1 MAQRRNVTMQNK
13 TVVYLLALAAFLI
26 GTIEYIITGIIQ
38 MVAHDLHVTTSTAGL
53 LVTSLALSAAIGAP
67 IVIALTINMDRRKIL
82 TWTLIIFI
90 LSNFIT
96 SISHSFE
103 MVMITRVLQGISG
116 GTAIVVAMAVATR
129 LVEREKKGTAIGIIL
144 MGLSSSLVLGV
155 PIGTF
160 LSSMIGWKALFA
172 AIGVITLIPLIV
184 VYRRIPS
191 MKEQEPV
198 TLRMQLSILKDK
210 RILLAVAVTLFY
222 VGGYSTLFTY
232 LTPFLQK
239 SANLSITEISGILL
253 LAGICSFLG
262 SSLGGMAADK
272 KGPIFT
278 IFSGI
283 ILQIMMLM
291 LLAFV
296 TGNLVV
302 MVAVIM
308 IWMIATWSTSPAQ
321 QLYLVT
327 LVPKSPDIAL
337 SVNTSFIQFGFA
349 LGSGLGG
356 IVLNGTSVLN
366 LSWLSAGT
374 VFLALLMTILMVAFD
389 RFSQHKRLKLLT
401 QIQSII

>member
-1 MAQRRNVTMQNK
+1 MKNK
-13 TVVYLLALAAFLI
+13 AVVYLLALAAFLI

-38 MVAHDLHVTTSTAGL
+38 MVADDLQVTTSAAGL

-67 IVIALTINMDRRKIL
+67 IVIALTINIDRRKIL
-82 TWTLIIFI
+82 SWMLIIFT
-90 LSNFIT
+90 LSNIIT
-96 SISHSFE
+96 SVSHSFE
-103 MVMITRVLQGISG
+103 MVLMTRVLQGISG

-129 LVEREKKGTAIGIIL
+129 LVEREKRGTAIGIIL

-160 LSSMIGWKALFA
+160 LSSMMGWKALFA
-172 AIGVITLIPLIV
+172 AIGLITLIPLIV
-184 VYRRIPS
+184 LYRRIPS

-198 TLRMQLSILKDK
+198 TLGMQLSILKDK

-232 LTPFLQK
+232 LTPFLQE

-262 SSLGGMAADK
+262 SSLGGVTADK

-283 ILQIMMLM
+283 ILQIIMLM

-296 TGNLVV
+296 TGHLVI

-327 LVPKSPDIAL
+327 FVPKSPDIAL

-356 IVLNGTSVLN
+356 LVLSRTSILN
-366 LSWLSAGT
+366 LSWISAGT
-374 VFLALLMTILMVAFD
+374 VLLALLMTILMVAFD
-389 RFSQHKRLKLLT
+389 RIFQQKSLKVME
-401 QIQSII
+401 QVR

>member
-1 MAQRRNVTMQNK
+1 MKNK
-13 TVVYLLALAAFLI
+13 AVVYLLALAAFLI

-38 MVAHDLHVTTSTAGL
+38 MVADDLQVTTSAAGL

-67 IVIALTINMDRRKIL
+67 IVIALTINIDRRKIL
-82 TWTLIIFI
+82 SWMLIIFT
-90 LSNFIT
+90 LSNIVT
-96 SISHSFE
+96 SVSHSFE
-103 MVMITRVLQGISG
+103 MVLMTRVLQGISG

-129 LVEREKKGTAIGIIL
+129 LVEREKRGTAIGIIL

-160 LSSMIGWKALFA
+160 LSSMMGWKALFA
-172 AIGVITLIPLIV
+172 AIGLITLIPLIV

-198 TLRMQLSILKDK
+198 TLGMQLSILKDK

-232 LTPFLQK
+232 LTPFLQE
-239 SANLSITEISGILL
+239 SANLSITEISVILL

-262 SSLGGMAADK
+262 SSLGGIAADK

-283 ILQIMMLM
+283 ILQIIMLT

-356 IVLNGTSVLN
+356 IVLSRTSILN
-366 LSWLSAGT
+366 LSWISAGT
-374 VFLALLMTILMVAFD
+374 VLLALLMTILMVAFD
-389 RFSQHKRLKLLT
+389 RISQHKSLKVME
-401 QIQSII
+401 QGR

>member
-1 MAQRRNVTMQNK
+1 MQNK

-38 MVAHDLHVTTSTAGL
+38 MVADDLQVTTSAAGL

-67 IVIALTINMDRRKIL
+67 IVIALTINIDRRKIL
-82 TWTLIIFI
+82 SWMLIIFT
-90 LSNFIT
+90 LSNIIT
-96 SISHSFE
+96 SVSHSFE
-103 MVMITRVLQGISG
+103 MVLMTRVLQGISG

-129 LVEREKKGTAIGIIL
+129 LVEREKRGTAIGIIL

-210 RILLAVAVTLFY
+210 RKLLAVAVTLFY

-349 LGSGLGG
+349 LGSGVGG
-356 IVLNGTSVLN
+356 IVLNGTSVLD

-389 RFSQHKRLKLLT
+389 RFSQHMRLKVIE
-401 QIQSII
+401 QGS

>member
-1 MAQRRNVTMQNK
+1 MQNK

-103 MVMITRVLQGISG
+103 MVMITRILQGISG

-129 LVEREKKGTAIGIIL
+129 LVEREKRGTAIGIIL

-232 LTPFLQK
+232 LTPFLQA

-356 IVLNGTSVLN
+356 IVLSRTSILN
-366 LSWLSAGT
+366 LSWISAGT
-374 VFLALLMTILMVAFD
+374 VLLALLMTILMVAFD
-389 RFSQHKRLKLLT
+389 RISQQKSLKVIE
-401 QIQSII
+401 QGR

>member
-1 MAQRRNVTMQNK
+1 MKNK
-13 TVVYLLALAAFLI
+13 AVVYLLALAAFLI

-38 MVAHDLHVTTSTAGL
+38 MVADDLQVTTSAAGL

-67 IVIALTINMDRRKIL
+67 IVIALTINIDRRKIL
-82 TWTLIIFI
+82 SWMLIIFT
-90 LSNFIT
+90 LSNIIT
-96 SISHSFE
+96 SVSHSFE
-103 MVMITRVLQGISG
+103 MVLMTRVLQGISG

-129 LVEREKKGTAIGIIL
+129 LVEREKRGTAIGIIL

-160 LSSMIGWKALFA
+160 LSSMMGWKALFA
-172 AIGVITLIPLIV
+172 AIGLITLIPLIV
-184 VYRRIPS
+184 LYRRIPS

-198 TLRMQLSILKDK
+198 TLGMQLSILKDK

-232 LTPFLQK
+232 LTPFLQE

-262 SSLGGMAADK
+262 SSLGGVTADK

-283 ILQIMMLM
+283 ILQIIMLM

-296 TGNLVV
+296 TGHLVI

-327 LVPKSPDIAL
+327 FVPKSPDIAL

-356 IVLNGTSVLN
+356 VVLSKTSILN
-366 LSWLSAGT
+366 LSWISAGT
-374 VFLALLMTILMVAFD
+374 VLLALLMTILMVAFD
-389 RFSQHKRLKLLT
+389 RISQSKSLKVIE
-401 QIQSII
+401 QGR

>member
-1 MAQRRNVTMQNK
+1 MKNK

-38 MVAHDLHVTTSTAGL
+38 MVAHDLHVTTSAAGL

-67 IVIALTINMDRRKIL
+67 IVIALTINIDRRKIL
-82 TWTLIIFI
+82 SWMLMIFI

-96 SISHSFE
+96 SVSHSFE
-103 MVMITRVLQGISG
+103 MVMMTRILQGISG

-129 LVEREKKGTAIGIIL
+129 LVEREKRGTAIGIIL

-172 AIGVITLIPLIV
+172 AIGLITLIPLIV

-232 LTPFLQK
+232 LTPFLQA

-283 ILQIMMLM
+283 TLQIILLM
-291 LLAFV
+291 LLSFV

-349 LGSGLGG
+349 LGSGVGG
-356 IVLNGTSVLN
+356 IVLSETSILN
-366 LSWLSAGT
+366 LSWISAGT

-389 RFSQHKRLKLLT
+389 RFSQRKSLKMIE
-401 QIQSII
+401 QGS

>member
-1 MAQRRNVTMQNK
+1 MKNK
-13 TVVYLLALAAFLI
+13 AVVYLLALAAFLI

-38 MVAHDLHVTTSTAGL
+38 MVADDLQVTTSAAGL

-67 IVIALTINMDRRKIL
+67 IVIALTINIDRRKIL
-82 TWTLIIFI
+82 SWMLIIFTV
-90 LSNFIT
+90 SNIIT
-96 SISHSFE
+96 SVSHSFE
-103 MVMITRVLQGISG
+103 MVLMTRVLQGISG

-129 LVEREKKGTAIGIIL
+129 LVEREKRGTAIGIIL

-172 AIGVITLIPLIV
+172 AIGLITLIPLIV

-198 TLRMQLSILKDK
+198 TLGMQLSILKDK

-232 LTPFLQK
+232 LTPFLQE

-262 SSLGGMAADK
+262 SSLGGVAADK
-272 KGPIFT
+272 KGPTFT

-283 ILQIMMLM
+283 ILQIIMLM

-356 IVLNGTSVLN
+356 LVLSRTSILH
-366 LSWLSAGT
+366 LSWISAGT
-374 VFLALLMTILMVAFD
+374 VLLALLMTILMVAFD
-389 RFSQHKRLKLLT
+389 RISQQKSLKVMG
-401 QIQSII
+401 QGR

>member
-1 MAQRRNVTMQNK
+1 MKNK
-13 TVVYLLALAAFLI
+13 AVVYLLALAAFLI

-38 MVAHDLHVTTSTAGL
+38 MVADDLQVTTSAAGL

-67 IVIALTINMDRRKIL
+67 IVIALTINIDRRKIL
-82 TWTLIIFI
+82 SWMLIIFT
-90 LSNFIT
+90 LSNIIT
-96 SISHSFE
+96 SVSHSFE
-103 MVMITRVLQGISG
+103 MVLMTRVLQGISG

-129 LVEREKKGTAIGIIL
+129 LVEREKRGTAIGIIL

-172 AIGVITLIPLIV
+172 AIGLITLIPLIV

-198 TLRMQLSILKDK
+198 TLGMQLSILKDK

-232 LTPFLQK
+232 LTPFLQE

-262 SSLGGMAADK
+262 SSLGGVAADK
-272 KGPIFT
+272 KGPTFT

-283 ILQIMMLM
+283 ILQIIMLM

-296 TGNLVV
+296 TGNLVI

-356 IVLNGTSVLN
+356 LVLSRTSILN
-366 LSWLSAGT
+366 LSWISAGT
-374 VFLALLMTILMVAFD
+374 VLLALLMTILMVAFD
-389 RFSQHKRLKLLT
+389 RISQQKSLKVME
-401 QIQSII
+401 QGR

>member
-1 MAQRRNVTMQNK
+1 MKNK

-38 MVAHDLHVTTSTAGL
+38 MVADDLHVTTSAAGL

-67 IVIALTINMDRRKIL
+67 IVIALTINIDRKKIL
-82 TWTLIIFI
+82 SWMLMIFI
-90 LSNFIT
+90 LSNIIT
-96 SISHSFE
+96 SVSHSFE
-103 MVMITRVLQGISG
+103 MVMMTRVLQGISG

-129 LVEREKKGTAIGIIL
+129 LVEREKRGTAIGIIL

-172 AIGVITLIPLIV
+172 AIGLITLIPLIV

-232 LTPFLQK
+232 LTPFLQA

-262 SSLGGMAADK
+262 SSLGGMTADK

-283 ILQIMMLM
+283 ILQIIMLM
-291 LLAFV
+291 LLSFV

-349 LGSGLGG
+349 LGSGVGG
-356 IVLNGTSVLN
+356 IVLSETSILN
-366 LSWLSAGT
+366 LSWISAGT

-389 RFSQHKRLKLLT
+389 RFSQRKSLKVIG
-401 QIQSII
+401 QGN

>member
-82 TWTLIIFI
+82 TWTLITFI

-103 MVMITRVLQGISG
+103 MVMITRILQGISG

-129 LVEREKKGTAIGIIL
+129 LVEREKRGTAIGIIL

-356 IVLNGTSVLN
+356 IVLSRTSILH
-366 LSWLSAGT
+366 LSWISAGT
-374 VFLALLMTILMVAFD
+374 VLLALLMTILMVAFD
-389 RFSQHKRLKLLT
+389 RISQQKSLKVIE
-401 QIQSII
+401 Q

>member
-1 MAQRRNVTMQNK
+1 MKNK

-38 MVAHDLHVTTSTAGL
+38 IVADDLHVTTSAAGL
-53 LVTSLALSAAIGAP
+53 LVTSLALSAAICAP
-67 IVIALTINMDRRKIL
+67 IVIALTINIDRKKIL
-82 TWTLIIFI
+82 SWMLIIFI
-90 LSNFIT
+90 LSNVIT
-96 SISHSFE
+96 SVSHSFE
-103 MVMITRVLQGISG
+103 MVMMTRILQGISG

-129 LVEREKKGTAIGIIL
+129 LVEREKRGTAIGIIL

-172 AIGVITLIPLIV
+172 AIGLITLIPLIV

-232 LTPFLQK
+232 LTPFLQA

-262 SSLGGMAADK
+262 SSLGGIAADK

-283 ILQIMMLM
+283 ILQIIMLM

-349 LGSGLGG
+349 LGSGVGG
-356 IVLNGTSVLN
+356 IVLSKTSILN
-366 LSWLSAGT
+366 LGWISAGT

-389 RFSQHKRLKLLT
+389 RFSQRKSLKVIE
-401 QIQSII
+401 QGS

>member
-1 MAQRRNVTMQNK
+1 MQNK

-96 SISHSFE
+96 SISYSFE
-103 MVMITRVLQGISG
+103 MVLMTRVLQGISG

-129 LVEREKKGTAIGIIL
+129 LVEREKRGTAIGIIL

-232 LTPFLQK
+232 LMPFLQA
-239 SANLSITEISGILL
+239 SANLGITEISGILL

-356 IVLNGTSVLN
+356 IVLSRTSILH
-366 LSWLSAGT
+366 LSWISAGT
-374 VFLALLMTILMVAFD
+374 VLLALLMTVLMVAFD
-389 RFSQHKRLKLLT
+389 RISQQKSLKVIE
-401 QIQSII
+401 QGR

>member
-1 MAQRRNVTMQNK
+1 MQNK

-356 IVLNGTSVLN
+356 IVLSRTSILH
-366 LSWLSAGT
+366 LSWISAGT
-374 VFLALLMTILMVAFD
+374 VLLALLMTILMVAFD
-389 RFSQHKRLKLLT
+389 RISQQKSLKVIE
-401 QIQSII
+401 QGR

>member
-1 MAQRRNVTMQNK
+1 MKNK

-38 MVAHDLHVTTSTAGL
+38 MVADDLHVTTSAAGL

-67 IVIALTINMDRRKIL
+67 IVIALTINIDRKKIL
-82 TWTLIIFI
+82 SWMLMIFI
-90 LSNFIT
+90 LSNVIT
-96 SISHSFE
+96 SVSHSFE
-103 MVMITRVLQGISG
+103 MVMMTRVLQGISG

-129 LVEREKKGTAIGIIL
+129 LVEREKRGTAIGIIL

-160 LSSMIGWKALFA
+160 LSSLIGWKALFA
-172 AIGVITLIPLIV
+172 AIGLITLIPLIV

-191 MKEQEPV
+191 MKEEEPV
-198 TLRMQLSILKDK
+198 TIRMQLSILKDK

-232 LTPFLQK
+232 LTPFLQA

-283 ILQIMMLM
+283 ILQIIMLM
-291 LLAFV
+291 LLSFV

-349 LGSGLGG
+349 LGSGVGG
-356 IVLNGTSVLN
+356 FVLSRTSILH
-366 LSWLSAGT
+366 LSWISAGT
-374 VFLALLMTILMVAFD
+374 VLLALLMTILMVAFD
-389 RFSQHKRLKLLT
+389 RSSQQKSLKVME
-401 QIQSII
+401 QGR

>member
-1 MAQRRNVTMQNK
+1 MQNK

-38 MVAHDLHVTTSTAGL
+38 MVAHDLQVTTSAAGL

-82 TWTLIIFI
+82 TWALIIFI

-103 MVMITRVLQGISG
+103 MVMITRILQGISG

-129 LVEREKKGTAIGIIL
+129 LVEREKRGTAIGIIL

-232 LTPFLQK
+232 LTPFLQA

-356 IVLNGTSVLN
+356 IVLSRTSILH
-366 LSWLSAGT
+366 LGWISAGT
-374 VFLALLMTILMVAFD
+374 VLLALLMTILMVAFD
-389 RFSQHKRLKLLT
+389 RISQQKSLKVIE
-401 QIQSII
+401 QGR

>member
-1 MAQRRNVTMQNK
+1 MKNK
-13 TVVYLLALAAFLI
+13 AVVYLLALAAFLI

-38 MVAHDLHVTTSTAGL
+38 MVADDLQVTTSAAGL

-67 IVIALTINMDRRKIL
+67 IVIALTINIDRRKIL
-82 TWTLIIFI
+82 SWMLIIFT
-90 LSNFIT
+90 LSNIIT
-96 SISHSFE
+96 SVSHSFE
-103 MVMITRVLQGISG
+103 MVLMTRVLQGISG

-129 LVEREKKGTAIGIIL
+129 LVEREKRGTAIGIIL

-172 AIGVITLIPLIV
+172 AIGLITLIPLIV

-191 MKEQEPV
+191 MKEQETV
-198 TLRMQLSILKDK
+198 TLGMQLSILKDK
-210 RILLAVAVTLFY
+210 RILLAVTVTLFY

-232 LTPFLQK
+232 LTPFLQE

-262 SSLGGMAADK
+262 SSLGGVAADK
-272 KGPIFT
+272 KGPTFT

-283 ILQIMMLM
+283 ILQIIMLM

-296 TGNLVV
+296 TGKLVV
-302 MVAVIM
+302 MVVVIM

-356 IVLNGTSVLN
+356 LVLSRTSILH
-366 LSWLSAGT
+366 LSWISAGT
-374 VFLALLMTILMVAFD
+374 VLLALLMTILMVAFD
-389 RFSQHKRLKLLT
+389 RISQQKSLKVME
-401 QIQSII
+401 QGR

>member
-1 MAQRRNVTMQNK
+1 MQNK

-82 TWTLIIFI
+82 TWTLITFI

-103 MVMITRVLQGISG
+103 MVMITRILQGISG

-129 LVEREKKGTAIGIIL
+129 LVEREKRGTAIGIIL

-296 TGNLVV
+296 TGNLVI

-356 IVLNGTSVLN
+356 IVLSRTSILH
-366 LSWLSAGT
+366 LSWISAGT
-374 VFLALLMTILMVAFD
+374 VLLALLMTILMVAFD
-389 RFSQHKRLKLLT
+389 RISQQKSLKVIE
-401 QIQSII
+401 QGR

>member
-1 MAQRRNVTMQNK
+1 MKNK

-38 MVAHDLHVTTSTAGL
+38 MVADDLHVTTSAAGL

-82 TWTLIIFI
+82 SWMLIIFI

-96 SISHSFE
+96 SVSHSFE
-103 MVMITRVLQGISG
+103 MVMMTRILQGISG

-129 LVEREKKGTAIGIIL
+129 LVEREKRGTAIGIIL

-160 LSSMIGWKALFA
+160 LSSIIGWKALFA
-172 AIGVITLIPLIV
+172 TIGLITLIPLIV

-198 TLRMQLSILKDK
+198 TLGMQLSILKDK
-210 RILLAVAVTLFY
+210 RILLAVSVTLFY

-232 LTPFLQK
+232 LTPFLQA

-262 SSLGGMAADK
+262 SSLGGIAADK

-283 ILQIMMLM
+283 ILQIIMLM

-349 LGSGLGG
+349 LGSGVGG
-356 IVLNGTSVLN
+356 ILLSETSILN
-366 LSWLSAGT
+366 LSWISAGT
-374 VFLALLMTILMVAFD
+374 VLLALLMTSNGSV
-389 RFSQHKRLKLLT
+389 
-401 QIQSII
+401 

>member
-1 MAQRRNVTMQNK
+1 MKNK

-38 MVAHDLHVTTSTAGL
+38 MVADDLHVTTSAAGL

-67 IVIALTINMDRRKIL
+67 IVIALTINIDRKKIL
-82 TWTLIIFI
+82 SWMLMIFI
-90 LSNFIT
+90 LSNVIT
-96 SISHSFE
+96 SLSHSFE
-103 MVMITRVLQGISG
+103 MVMMTRVLQGISG

-129 LVEREKKGTAIGIIL
+129 LVEREKRGTAIGIIL

-172 AIGVITLIPLIV
+172 AIGLITLIPLIV

-198 TLRMQLSILKDK
+198 TLRMQLSILRDK

-232 LTPFLQK
+232 LTPFLQA

-262 SSLGGMAADK
+262 SSLGGMTADK

-283 ILQIMMLM
+283 ILQIIMLM
-291 LLAFV
+291 LLSFV

-349 LGSGLGG
+349 LGSGVGG
-356 IVLNGTSVLN
+356 FVLSETSILN
-366 LSWLSAGT
+366 LSWISAGT
-374 VFLALLMTILMVAFD
+374 VFLALLMTILMVAFG
-389 RFSQHKRLKLLT
+389 RFSQRKSLKVIELG
-401 QIQSII
+401 S

>member
-1 MAQRRNVTMQNK
+1 MQNK

-129 LVEREKKGTAIGIIL
+129 LVEREKRGTAIGIIL

-232 LTPFLQK
+232 LTPFLQA

-283 ILQIMMLM
+283 TLQIMMLM

-356 IVLNGTSVLN
+356 IVLSRTSILH
-366 LSWLSAGT
+366 LSWISAGT
-374 VFLALLMTILMVAFD
+374 VLLALLMTILMVAFD
-389 RFSQHKRLKLLT
+389 RISQKKSLKVIE
-401 QIQSII
+401 QGR

>member
-1 MAQRRNVTMQNK
+1 MKNK

-38 MVAHDLHVTTSTAGL
+38 MVADDLHVTTSAAGL

-67 IVIALTINMDRRKIL
+67 IVIALTINIDRKKIL
-82 TWTLIIFI
+82 SWMLIIFI

-96 SISHSFE
+96 SVSHSFE
-103 MVMITRVLQGISG
+103 MVMMTRILQGISG

-129 LVEREKKGTAIGIIL
+129 LVEREKRGTAIGIIL

-172 AIGVITLIPLIV
+172 AIGLITLIPLIV

-232 LTPFLQK
+232 LTPFLQA

-283 ILQIMMLM
+283 ILQIIM
-291 LLAFV
+291 LLLLSFV

-349 LGSGLGG
+349 LGSGVGG
-356 IVLNGTSVLN
+356 IVLSETSILN
-366 LSWLSAGT
+366 LSWISAGT

-389 RFSQHKRLKLLT
+389 RFSQRKSLKMIE
-401 QIQSII
+401 QGS

>member
-1 MAQRRNVTMQNK
+1 MKNK

-38 MVAHDLHVTTSTAGL
+38 MVADDLHVTTSAAGL

-82 TWTLIIFI
+82 SWMLIIFI

-96 SISHSFE
+96 SVSHSFE
-103 MVMITRVLQGISG
+103 MVMMTRILQGISG

-129 LVEREKKGTAIGIIL
+129 LVEREKRGTAIGIIL

-172 AIGVITLIPLIV
+172 TIGLITLIPLIV

-198 TLRMQLSILKDK
+198 TLGMQLSILKDK

-232 LTPFLQK
+232 LTPFLQA

-262 SSLGGMAADK
+262 SSLGGIAADK

-283 ILQIMMLM
+283 ILQIIMLM

-349 LGSGLGG
+349 LGSGVGG
-356 IVLNGTSVLN
+356 IVLSETSILN
-366 LSWLSAGT
+366 LSWISAGT
-374 VFLALLMTILMVAFD
+374 VCLSLLMTILMVAFD
-389 RFSQHKRLKLLT
+389 RFSQRKSLKVIE
-401 QIQSII
+401 QGS

>member
-1 MAQRRNVTMQNK
+1 MKNK
-13 TVVYLLALAAFLI
+13 AVVYLLALAAFLI

-38 MVAHDLHVTTSTAGL
+38 MVADDLHVTTSAAGL

-67 IVIALTINMDRRKIL
+67 IVIALTINIDRRKIL
-82 TWTLIIFI
+82 SWMLIIFT
-90 LSNFIT
+90 LSNIIT

-103 MVMITRVLQGISG
+103 MVLMTRVLQGISG

-129 LVEREKKGTAIGIIL
+129 LVEREKRGTAIGIIL

-172 AIGVITLIPLIV
+172 AIGLITLIPLIV

-198 TLRMQLSILKDK
+198 TLGMQLSILKDK

-232 LTPFLQK
+232 LTPFLQE

-262 SSLGGMAADK
+262 SSLGGVAADK
-272 KGPIFT
+272 KGPTFT

-283 ILQIMMLM
+283 ILQIIMLM

-356 IVLNGTSVLN
+356 LVLSRTSILH
-366 LSWLSAGT
+366 LSWISAGT
-374 VFLALLMTILMVAFD
+374 VLLALLMTILMVAFD
-389 RFSQHKRLKLLT
+389 RISQQKSLKVMG
-401 QIQSII
+401 QGR

>member
-1 MAQRRNVTMQNK
+1 MKNK
-13 TVVYLLALAAFLI
+13 AVVYLLALAAFLI

-38 MVAHDLHVTTSTAGL
+38 MVADDLQVTTSAAGL

-67 IVIALTINMDRRKIL
+67 IVIALTINIDRRKIL
-82 TWTLIIFI
+82 SWMLIIFA
-90 LSNFIT
+90 LSNIIT
-96 SISHSFE
+96 SVSHSFE
-103 MVMITRVLQGISG
+103 MVLMTRVLQGISG

-129 LVEREKKGTAIGIIL
+129 LVEREKRGTAIGIIL

-172 AIGVITLIPLIV
+172 AIGLITLIPLIV

-198 TLRMQLSILKDK
+198 TLGMQLSILKDK

-232 LTPFLQK
+232 LTPFLQE
-239 SANLSITEISGILL
+239 SANLSVTEISGILL

-262 SSLGGMAADK
+262 SSLGGVAADK
-272 KGPIFT
+272 KGPTFT

-283 ILQIMMLM
+283 ILQIIMLM

-356 IVLNGTSVLN
+356 LVLSRTSILN
-366 LSWLSAGT
+366 LSWISAGT
-374 VFLALLMTILMVAFD
+374 VLLALLMTILMVAFD
-389 RFSQHKRLKLLT
+389 RISQQKSLKVMG
-401 QIQSII
+401 QGR

>member
-82 TWTLIIFI
+82 TWTLITFI

-103 MVMITRVLQGISG
+103 MVMITRILQGISG

-129 LVEREKKGTAIGIIL
+129 LVEREKRGTAIGIIL

-262 SSLGGMAADK
+262 SSLGGVAADK
-272 KGPIFT
+272 KGPTFT

-283 ILQIMMLM
+283 ILQIIMLM

-356 IVLNGTSVLN
+356 LVLSRTSILN
-366 LSWLSAGT
+366 LSWISAGT
-374 VFLALLMTILMVAFD
+374 VLLALLMTILMVAFD
-389 RFSQHKRLKLLT
+389 RISQHKRLRP
-401 QIQSII
+401 IS

>member
-1 MAQRRNVTMQNK
+1 MKNK

-38 MVAHDLHVTTSTAGL
+38 MVADDLHVTTSAAGL

-82 TWTLIIFI
+82 SWMLIIFI

-96 SISHSFE
+96 SVSHSFE
-103 MVMITRVLQGISG
+103 MVMMTRILQGISG

-129 LVEREKKGTAIGIIL
+129 LVEREKRGTAIGIIL

-172 AIGVITLIPLIV
+172 TIGLITLIPLIV

-198 TLRMQLSILKDK
+198 TLGMQLSILKDK
-210 RILLAVAVTLFY
+210 RILLAVSVTLFY

-232 LTPFLQK
+232 LTPFLQA

-262 SSLGGMAADK
+262 SSLGGIAADK

-283 ILQIMMLM
+283 ILQIIMLM

-296 TGNLVV
+296 TGSLAV

-349 LGSGLGG
+349 LGSGVGG
-356 IVLNGTSVLN
+356 IVLSETSILN
-366 LSWLSAGT
+366 LSWISAGT
-374 VFLALLMTILMVAFD
+374 VFLALLMTILMVAFE
-389 RFSQHKRLKLLT
+389 RISQHKSLKVMEHGR
-401 QIQSII
+401 

>member
-1 MAQRRNVTMQNK
+1 MKNK

-38 MVAHDLHVTTSTAGL
+38 MVADDLHVTTSAAGL

-67 IVIALTINMDRRKIL
+67 IVIALTINIDRRKIL
-82 TWTLIIFI
+82 SWMLIIFI

-96 SISHSFE
+96 SVSHSFE
-103 MVMITRVLQGISG
+103 MVMMTRILQGISG

-129 LVEREKKGTAIGIIL
+129 LVEREKRGTAIGIIL

-172 AIGVITLIPLIV
+172 AIGLITIIPLIV

-232 LTPFLQK
+232 LTPFLQA

-283 ILQIMMLM
+283 ILQIIM
-291 LLAFV
+291 LLLLSFV

-349 LGSGLGG
+349 LGSGVGG
-356 IVLNGTSVLN
+356 IVLSETSILN
-366 LSWLSAGT
+366 LSWISAGT

-389 RFSQHKRLKLLT
+389 RFSQRKSLKMIE
-401 QIQSII
+401 QGS

>member
-1 MAQRRNVTMQNK
+1 MKNK

-38 MVAHDLHVTTSTAGL
+38 MVADDLHVTTSAAGL

-67 IVIALTINMDRRKIL
+67 IVIALTINIDRKKIL
-82 TWTLIIFI
+82 SWMLMIFI
-90 LSNFIT
+90 LSNIIT
-96 SISHSFE
+96 SVSHSFE
-103 MVMITRVLQGISG
+103 MVMMTRVLQGISG

-129 LVEREKKGTAIGIIL
+129 LVEREKRGTAIGIIL

-160 LSSMIGWKALFA
+160 LSSLIGWKALFA
-172 AIGVITLIPLIV
+172 AIGLITLIPLIV

-191 MKEQEPV
+191 MEEEEPV
-198 TLRMQLSILKDK
+198 TIRMQLSILKDK

-232 LTPFLQK
+232 LTPFLQA

-283 ILQIMMLM
+283 ILQIIMLM
-291 LLAFV
+291 LLSFV

-349 LGSGLGG
+349 LGSGVGG
-356 IVLNGTSVLN
+356 FVLSETSILN
-366 LSWLSAGT
+366 LSWISAGT
-374 VFLALLMTILMVAFD
+374 VFLSLLMTILMVAFG
-389 RFSQHKRLKLLT
+389 RFSQRKGLKVIG
-401 QIQSII
+401 QGN

>member
-1 MAQRRNVTMQNK
+1 MKNK
-13 TVVYLLALAAFLI
+13 AVVYLLALAAFLI

-38 MVAHDLHVTTSTAGL
+38 MVADDLHVTTSAAGL

-67 IVIALTINMDRRKIL
+67 IVIALTINIDRRKIL
-82 TWTLIIFI
+82 SWMLIIFTV
-90 LSNFIT
+90 SNIIT

-103 MVMITRVLQGISG
+103 MVLMTRVLQGISG

-129 LVEREKKGTAIGIIL
+129 LVEREKRGTAIGIIL

-172 AIGVITLIPLIV
+172 AIGLITLIPLIV

-191 MKEQEPV
+191 MKEQELV
-198 TLRMQLSILKDK
+198 TLGMQLSILKDK

-232 LTPFLQK
+232 LTPFLQE

-262 SSLGGMAADK
+262 SSLGGIAADK
-272 KGPIFT
+272 KGPTFT

-283 ILQIMMLM
+283 ILQIIMLM

-356 IVLNGTSVLN
+356 LVLSRTSILH
-366 LSWLSAGT
+366 LSWISAGT
-374 VFLALLMTILMVAFD
+374 VLLALLMTILMVAFD
-389 RFSQHKRLKLLT
+389 RISQQKSLKVME
-401 QIQSII
+401 QGR

>member
-1 MAQRRNVTMQNK
+1 MAQRRNVTMKNK

-38 MVAHDLHVTTSTAGL
+38 MVAHDLHITTSTAGL

-96 SISHSFE
+96 SISHSYE
-103 MVMITRVLQGISG
+103 MVMITRILQGISG

-129 LVEREKKGTAIGIIL
+129 LVEREKRGTAIGIIL

-296 TGNLVV
+296 TGNIVV

-356 IVLNGTSVLN
+356 IVLSRTSILH
-366 LSWLSAGT
+366 LSWISAGT
-374 VFLALLMTILMVAFD
+374 VLLALLMTVLMVAFD
-389 RFSQHKRLKLLT
+389 RISQQKSLKVIE
-401 QIQSII
+401 QGR

>member
-1 MAQRRNVTMQNK
+1 MKNK
-13 TVVYLLALAAFLI
+13 AVVYLLALAAFLI

-38 MVAHDLHVTTSTAGL
+38 MVADDLQVTTSAAGL
-53 LVTSLALSAAIGAP
+53 LVTSLALSAAIAAP
-67 IVIALTINMDRRKIL
+67 IVIALTINIDRRKIL
-82 TWTLIIFI
+82 SWMLIIFT
-90 LSNFIT
+90 LSNIIT
-96 SISHSFE
+96 SVSHSFE
-103 MVMITRVLQGISG
+103 MVLMTRVLQGISG

-129 LVEREKKGTAIGIIL
+129 LVEREKRGTAIGIIL

-172 AIGVITLIPLIV
+172 AIGLITLIPLIV

-191 MKEQEPV
+191 MKEQETV
-198 TLRMQLSILKDK
+198 TLGMQLSILKDK
-210 RILLAVAVTLFY
+210 RILLAVTVTLFY

-232 LTPFLQK
+232 LTPFLQE

-262 SSLGGMAADK
+262 SSLGGVAADK
-272 KGPIFT
+272 KGPTFT

-283 ILQIMMLM
+283 ILQIIMLM

-296 TGNLVV
+296 TGKLVV
-302 MVAVIM
+302 MVVVIM

-356 IVLNGTSVLN
+356 LVLSRTSILH
-366 LSWLSAGT
+366 LSWISAGT
-374 VFLALLMTILMVAFD
+374 VLLALLMTILMVAFD
-389 RFSQHKRLKLLT
+389 RISQQKSLKVME
-401 QIQSII
+401 QGR

>member
-129 LVEREKKGTAIGIIL
+129 LVEREKRGTAIGIIL

-172 AIGVITLIPLIV
+172 AIGLITLIPLIV

-356 IVLNGTSVLN
+356 IVLSRTSILH
-366 LSWLSAGT
+366 LSWISAGT
-374 VFLALLMTILMVAFD
+374 VLLALLMTILMVAFD
-389 RFSQHKRLKLLT
+389 RISQQKSLKVIE
-401 QIQSII
+401 QGR